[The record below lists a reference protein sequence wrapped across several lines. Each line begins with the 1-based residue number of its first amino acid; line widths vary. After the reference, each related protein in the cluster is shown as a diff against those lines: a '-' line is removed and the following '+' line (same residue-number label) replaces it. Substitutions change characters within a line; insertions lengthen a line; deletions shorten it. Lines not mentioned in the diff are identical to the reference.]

1 MTQGQSC
8 DALTSLN
15 SGDESLHVVGDVV
28 EDDVVA
34 TGVAHDI
41 LVQPH
46 HVVAYVSLQTEE
58 ETRLHIDITSW
69 STGVL
74 SGYRDLC
81 LILRG
86 CLHHLAFSNS

>member
-41 LVQPH
+41 FVQPH
-46 HVVAYVSLQTEE
+46 HVVAYVSL
-58 ETRLHIDITSW
+58 
-69 STGVL
+69 
-74 SGYRDLC
+74 
-81 LILRG
+81 
-86 CLHHLAFSNS
+86 